1 MSPSIKEENTI
12 KREWGKYKFE
22 VANAQCKINKVIIN
36 SNKGFKEVSKL
47 SKESQTSTIH
57 MRPYGR
63 DSNNRDSDSL
73 DSSIVKQCFWLNKK
87 VFTRTFD

>member
-12 KREWGKYKFE
+12 EREWGQYKFE

-36 SNKGFKEVSKL
+36 SNKGFKEVSKV
-47 SKESQTSTIH
+47 SKKSQTSTIH
-57 MRPYGR
+57 MRLYGR

-73 DSSIVKQCFWLNKK
+73 DNSSKA
-87 VFTRTFD
+87 VFLA